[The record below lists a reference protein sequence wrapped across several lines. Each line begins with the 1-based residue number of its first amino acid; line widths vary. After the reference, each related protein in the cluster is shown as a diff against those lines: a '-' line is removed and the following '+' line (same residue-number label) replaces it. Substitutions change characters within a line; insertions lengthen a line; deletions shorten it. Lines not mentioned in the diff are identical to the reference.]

1 VFEIVQAGGW
11 LMLPIIAC
19 SVLAMAIV
27 VERFWAL
34 REARVTP
41 PRLVRQIW
49 QWEQQGELDNER
61 IRALRRGSPL
71 GRVLAAGVLN
81 RRASRQIMK
90 ESIEDTGRHVTLEL
104 ERFINTLGTIAAISP
119 LLGLLG
125 TVLGMIDVFNVIT
138 ATGVGDPGQ
147 LAGGISQAL
156 VTTAAGITV
165 AVPSL
170 IFYRYFRRRV
180 EALVIEME
188 QESLKLVEIM
198 HGERRRD
205 DAGSAAG

>member
-1 VFEIVQAGGW
+1 MFEIVQAGGW

>member
-1 VFEIVQAGGW
+1 
-11 LMLPIIAC
+11 MLPIIAC

-205 DAGSAAG
+205 DSGSAAG

>member
-1 VFEIVQAGGW
+1 
-11 LMLPIIAC
+11 MLPIIAC